1 MLIKLHFSENDNNSP
16 IIDTLAHREEFRIRT
31 VNYLRQQQIT
41 GSVTASSTYEGVPN
55 VVHVSSQLPINHD
68 DSESVKGK
76 SFNKKK
82 NIVS

>member
-1 MLIKLHFSENDNNSP
+1 MLIKKIHFSENDHNSP
-16 IIDTLAHREEFRIRT
+16 IIDTLAHREEFGTGTI
-31 VNYLRQQQIT
+31 NNLGQQIT